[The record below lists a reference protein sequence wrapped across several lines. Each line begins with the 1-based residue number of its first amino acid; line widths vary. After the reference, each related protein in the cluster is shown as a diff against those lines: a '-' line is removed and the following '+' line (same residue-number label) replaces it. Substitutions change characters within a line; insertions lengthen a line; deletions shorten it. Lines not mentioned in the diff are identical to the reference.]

1 MSARRFELRVL
12 IVGAGP
18 PGLTAAVALAG
29 YGIRT
34 RSRAHRAFSQ

>member
-1 MSARRFELRVL
+1 MSARRFEVPVL
-12 IVGAGP
+12 IAGARP
-18 PGLTAAVALAG
+18 PGLTVAVALAG